1 VGGFHQ
7 IEYVF
12 LLLLLFLIG
21 FGTLA
26 QRLKIPYP
34 IVLVIGGLLVSVLPG
49 LPKISLNP
57 DLVFLVMLPPLL
69 FSAAYN
75 TSWREFRRN
84 IGTIFS
90 LAFMLVG
97 FTTIGIGLVAHWLI
111 PNLDWRTG
119 LVLGAILSP
128 TDAIAAT
135 AIGKRLHL
143 PKRISDILEAESL
156 VNDGSGLLA
165 LEFAVGIVV
174 SGHTPTFAEGL
185 GRLLYLVAGGICA
198 GLVVGRVLY
207 ALEKRIDNASIE
219 VTLSLVTP
227 FLAYFAGEAIHS
239 SGILSVVAC
248 GLFLGRHTS
257 LYLSTGAR
265 VEAFATWNTLTF
277 ILNGIAFLLIGLQLP
292 YVQNSIEGIGAKQLL
307 GSAAIVVL
315 AVIGLRLMWVFA
327 RQFGVRRLLIRVLH
341 RKQPKI
347 RSRALFIVG
356 WTGMRGVV
364 SLAAAIS
371 LPETVANGAPFPE
384 RNVIIYLTFC
394 VIFTTL
400 VLQGLTLPFLIRRL
414 KLGGAGGVEE
424 EEREGRRK
432 ILRAAL
438 DYLDH
443 LRDSE
448 KAGPN
453 SPVYAEYA
461 QRYRG
466 RLHLLEAEES
476 ENASQKDEDYDYNLY
491 RTLGRQL
498 RDVERRTAV
507 SLRDRGDIDDEVL
520 RRIGRD
526 LDLLDTR
533 YREVP

>member
-1 VGGFHQ
+1 
-7 IEYVF
+7 
-12 LLLLLFLIG
+12 
-21 FGTLA
+21 
-26 QRLKIPYP
+26 
-34 IVLVIGGLLVSVLPG
+34 
-49 LPKISLNP
+49 
-57 DLVFLVMLPPLL
+57 
-69 FSAAYN
+69 
-75 TSWREFRRN
+75 
-84 IGTIFS
+84 
-90 LAFMLVG
+90 
-97 FTTIGIGLVAHWLI
+97 
-111 PNLDWRTG
+111 
-119 LVLGAILSP
+119 
-128 TDAIAAT
+128 
-135 AIGKRLHL
+135 
-143 PKRISDILEAESL
+143 
-156 VNDGSGLLA
+156 
-165 LEFAVGIVV
+165 
-174 SGHTPTFAEGL
+174 
-185 GRLLYLVAGGICA
+185 
-198 GLVVGRVLY
+198 
-207 ALEKRIDNASIE
+207 
-219 VTLSLVTP
+219 
-227 FLAYFAGEAIHS
+227 
-239 SGILSVVAC
+239 
-248 GLFLGRHTS
+248 
-257 LYLSTGAR
+257 
-265 VEAFATWNTLTF
+265 
-277 ILNGIAFLLIGLQLP
+277 
-292 YVQNSIEGIGAKQLL
+292 
-307 GSAAIVVL
+307 
-315 AVIGLRLMWVFA
+315 
-327 RQFGVRRLLIRVLH
+327 
-341 RKQPKI
+341 
-347 RSRALFIVG
+347 
-356 WTGMRGVV
+356 MRGVV